1 MCYGKLPIDI
11 DYLWWF
17 TVFKNGDFP
26 VRKLF
31 NKQKAFGQP
40 QSCFCLSRSNLNR
53 QRRLQG
59 RIFIYHSYTKAHVA
73 TRRSTRNPGGPVFV
87 WVQNRQQRGR
97 TYTFFSKKKWR
108 KTWIKKIWILILI
121 HFSVHIWIKKNW
133 RFQLHQK
140 RDCT

>member
-11 DYLWWF
+11 DDLWWV

-31 NKQKAFGQP
+31 NKQKVFGQP

-97 TYTFFSKKKWR
+97 TYTFFSKKNEEKPES
-108 KTWIKKIWILILI
+108 KKMNPNIDTFLCSYLNQ
-121 HFSVHIWIKKNW
+121 KNW